1 MSTYPNQFARI
12 GIPDAAVLSRLSDCF
27 STIFFSPEN
36 NFYHQHPTDPDAA
49 CMVDTGNNDARTEGM
64 SYGMMMCVQM
74 NRKDL
79 FDKLWTFSMRY
90 MHLSSGVHQGYFAWS
105 VQLDGKHNAEGPA
118 PDGEEY
124 FAMALLMA
132 SARWGDGEGFSH
144 IGTGR
149 RIFCATACIKRRW
162 SRAVSRCGIRKIT
175 ISSSCR
181 GWKSATRRI
190 ICRTS
195 ITCSRNS
202 ATSVTMPSG
211 QRRKRHPGGISRC
224 VRTR

>member
-12 GIPDAAVLSRLSDCF
+12 GISDAAVLSRLSDCF

-36 NFYHQHPTDPDAA
+36 NFYHPHPTDPDSA

-132 SARWGDGEGFSH
+132 SARWDFRISALGAGYSAPLRASGGDGR
-144 IGTGR
+144 GR
-149 RIFCATACIKRRW
+149 SADVESGK
-162 SRAVSRCGIRKIT
+162 SLYQVRAGDGNQRPVVS
-175 ISSSCR
+175 
-181 GWKSATRRI
+181 SAALLSPVREI
-190 ICRTS
+190 
-195 ITCSRNS
+195 
-202 ATSVTMPSG
+202 
-211 QRRKRHPGGISRC
+211 QRRA
-224 VRTR
+224 